1 MPELFIC
8 CCTKI
13 TVQIDLQIP
22 SRKITLNCKG
32 RLLVLDKP
40 VVMGIINITPDSF
53 FAGSRKTALDEVQR
67 VAEKMLT
74 DGATILDIGGYS
86 TRPGAIAVPVE
97 EELKRVLPVIEIIH
111 KTFPEAFLSID
122 TFRAQVAKQ
131 AIEAG
136 AQLVNDISAGDDDVE
151 MLDLV
156 SKSGVPYI
164 IMHKRGNPQ
173 TMQKQTQYDDVV
185 LEVMNY
191 FTRKVAVL
199 SAAGIH
205 DVVIDPGFGFAK
217 QKEHNY
223 ALLNA
228 LGDFQLFGTPVMAG
242 LSRKQMIRAVTGTD
256 IEHALNGTTA
266 LHTIALIKG
275 ADILRVH
282 DVKEAVEC
290 IKLVNAVHG
299 NF

>member
-1 MPELFIC
+1 MQF
-8 CCTKI
+8 
-13 TVQIDLQIP
+13 DLQIP

-67 VAEKMLT
+67 TAEKMLT

-86 TRPGAIAVPVE
+86 TRPGASAVPVE
-97 EELKRVLPVIEIIH
+97 EELSRVLPVIDIIH
-111 KTFPEAFLSID
+111 QSFPNAFISID

-131 AIEAG
+131 AIETG
-136 AQLVNDISAGDDDVE
+136 AQLINDISAGDDDVE
-151 MLDLV
+151 MLDMV

-191 FTRKVAVL
+191 FTRKVAML
-199 SAAGIH
+199 ASAGIH

-228 LGDFQLFGTPVMAG
+228 LGDFQLFGAPVMVG

-256 IEHALNGTTA
+256 IEHALNGTTV
-266 LHTIALIKG
+266 LHTIALLKG

-290 IKLVNAVHG
+290 IKLVNAIHG

>member
-1 MPELFIC
+1 M
-8 CCTKI
+8 
-13 TVQIDLQIP
+13 QIDLQIP

-32 RLLVLDKP
+32 HLLVLDRP

-53 FAGSRKTALDEVQR
+53 FAGSRKTALDEVQKI
-67 VAEKMLT
+67 AENMLA

-86 TRPGAIAVPVE
+86 TRPGATAVPVE
-97 EELKRVLPVIEIIH
+97 EELSRVVPVIETLH
-111 KTFPEAFLSID
+111 RAFPNALISVD

-136 AQLVNDISAGDDDVE
+136 AHLVNDISAGEDDAE
-151 MLDLV
+151 MIGLV
-156 SKSGVPYI
+156 ARMQVTYI
-164 IMHKRGNPQ
+164 ILHKRGNAK
-173 TMQKQTQYDDVV
+173 TMQQLTQYEDVV
-185 LEVMNY
+185 LDVMNY

-199 SAAGIH
+199 TAAGIQ

-223 ALLNA
+223 ALLKA
-228 LGDFQLFGTPVMAG
+228 LNDFQLFGMPIMVG

-256 IEHALNGTTA
+256 IEHALNGTTV
-266 LHTIALIKG
+266 LNTIALMKG
-275 ADILRVH
+275 ANILRVH

-290 IKLVNAVHG
+290 IKLVTALNG
-299 NF
+299 NI

>member
-1 MPELFIC
+1 
-8 CCTKI
+8 
-13 TVQIDLQIP
+13 
-22 SRKITLNCKG
+22 
-32 RLLVLDKP
+32 
-40 VVMGIINITPDSF
+40 MGIINITPDSF

>member
-1 MPELFIC
+1 M
-8 CCTKI
+8 
-13 TVQIDLQIP
+13 QIDLQIP